1 MVPLKIGKH
10 HTDWKHF
17 KWLRTVYFAYSSES
31 AKSLKSFL
39 KLADRGSAC
48 TSQLL
53 EFRSLNNKL
62 QPQPVVVKRLSIS
75 QLFLLCIVRC
85 FALLRYE
92 PHLCVLLSRSVSLHP
107 NILNASSGVVLGC
120 WACTKLLR

>member
-1 MVPLKIGKH
+1 MAQKTAKYLK
-10 HTDWKHF
+10 
-17 KWLRTVYFAYSSES
+17 L
-31 AKSLKSFL
+31 FL

-48 TSQLL
+48 TPTASESPERYQQLCNHEL
-53 EFRSLNNKL
+53 L
-62 QPQPVVVKRLSIS
+62 LSTFCLGLS
-75 QLFLLCIVRC
+75 FFLLCIVRC

-107 NILNASSGVVLGC
+107 NILNASSGFVLGC